1 MNFGFVVHP
10 LSRLQRSLM
19 GVRTLQPAMML
30 GLPGRPGRV
39 ARFGKII
46 SPAGAE
52 AAGDVRAVPLLPE
65 AMLRDQ
71 ARAVEAISR
80 VVDRLA
86 NDGAGVVGLGS
97 LCAVVGL
104 RGEEVAARAKVP
116 VTTGVSY
123 TVFAACRTLER
134 LAEEL
139 GEPLSRAKVAIAGA
153 PGTVALAIA
162 ERIAGKVAELSLVG
176 RPGSLERPARELK
189 ERTGREVLL
198 PGEGLSGADFVIGA
212 SSAGGALDPAAIVP
226 GQVVID

>member
-39 ARFGKII
+39 ARFGKIV

-71 ARAVEAISR
+71 AR
-80 VVDRLA
+80 
-86 NDGAGVVGLGS
+86 VVGLGS

-212 SSAGGALDPAAIVP
+212 
-226 GQVVID
+226 